1 MSDKPEFV
9 YVTYINATP
18 EKVYDALLDPEM
30 TKLFWGRAR
39 NVSDW
44 KVGSRWS
51 HQNYDDDNDVNVVGE
66 VVEADRPRRLVLTW
80 GSTHPAMKDDKP
92 SRVTFLIEAVF
103 GAGHDGAASGP
114 KPRAAFGGAV
124 RLTVT
129 HEELVVGSPMHKGV
143 STGWP
148 AILSSL
154 KTLLETGQ
162 PMPMTTRR
170 WSGPPG

>member
-1 MSDKPEFV
+1 MTTKTDFV
-9 YVTYINATP
+9 YVTYISTTP
-18 EKVYDALLDPEM
+18 EKVWSALQDAEM

-44 KVGSRWS
+44 QVGSTWTHGS
-51 HQNYDDDNDVNVVGE
+51 SDDPAVIDVTGTI
-66 VVEADRPRRLVLTW
+66 VESEPPKRLVVTW
-80 GSTHPAMKDDKP
+80 QSAKAPPGEPA
-92 SRVTFLIEAVF
+92 SRVTYLIESVF
-103 GAGHDGAASGP
+103 
-114 KPRAAFGGAV
+114 GAV

-129 HEELVVGSPMHKGV
+129 HDELVADSVMHKGV

-154 KTLLETGQ
+154 KSLLETGQ

-170 WSGPPG
+170 WGAPPA

>member
-1 MSDKPEFV
+1 MTTKTEFV
-9 YVTYINATP
+9 YVTYISTTA
-18 EKVYDALLDPEM
+18 EKVWNALQDAEM

-44 KVGSRWS
+44 KVGSSWTHGS
-51 HQNYDDDNDVNVVGE
+51 YDDASVIDVVGK
-66 VVEADRPRRLVLTW
+66 VVESEPPKRLVVTW
-80 GSTHPAMKDDKP
+80 ESAREEHRDATP
-92 SRVTFLIEAVF
+92 SRVTYLIEEVF
-103 GAGHDGAASGP
+103 
-114 KPRAAFGGAV
+114 GAV

-129 HEELVVGSPMHKGV
+129 HDELLPGSKMLKGV
-143 STGWP
+143 SSGWP

-170 WSGPPG
+170 WGAPPA

>member
-1 MSDKPEFV
+1 MTSKPEFV
-9 YVTYINATP
+9 YVTYISTTP
-18 EKVYDALLDPEM
+18 EKVWSALQDPEM

-44 KVGSRWS
+44 KVGSPWT
-51 HQNYDDDNDVNVVGE
+51 HGDYDDASSVDVVGT
-66 VVEADRPRRLVLTW
+66 VVESDPPRRLVVTW
-80 GSTHPAMKDDKP
+80 QSPDEAKREASP
-92 SRVTFLIEAVF
+92 SRVTYQI
-103 GAGHDGAASGP
+103 DP
-114 KPRAAFGGAV
+114 AFGAV

-129 HEELVVGSPMHKGV
+129 HSAIEPGSEMLKGV
-143 STGWP
+143 SSGWP

-170 WSGPPG
+170 WKAPPP

>member
-1 MSDKPEFV
+1 MTTEKPDFV
-9 YVTYINATP
+9 YVTYISTTP

-44 KVGSRWS
+44 KPGSRWS
-51 HQNYDDDNDVNVVGE
+51 HQNYDDDRDVNVVGE

-80 GSTHPAMKDDKP
+80 QSTQSAMASEAP
-92 SRVTFLIEAVF
+92 TRVTFVLE
-103 GAGHDGAASGP
+103 P
-114 KPRAAFGGAV
+114 AFGAV

-129 HEELVVGSPMHKGV
+129 HEGLTPGSAMAKGV
-143 STGWP
+143 TTGWP
-148 AILSSL
+148 AVLSSL

-170 WSGPPG
+170 WASPPSA

>member
-9 YVTYINATP
+9 YVTYISTTP

-51 HQNYDDDNDVNVVGE
+51 HQNYDDDKDVNVVGE

-80 GSTHPAMKDDKP
+80 QSAHPAMAGEKP
-92 SRVTFLIEAVF
+92 SRVTFLIESVF
-103 GAGHDGAASGP
+103 
-114 KPRAAFGGAV
+114 GAV

-129 HEELVVGSPMHKGV
+129 HEDLTPGSPMIKGI
-143 STGWP
+143 SSGWP

-170 WSGPPG
+170 WAAPPA